1 MEFRIRNPQSK
12 STFCVNLH
20 TNTVVLV
27 SHFADIVRYIA
38 SSVKY
43 ITLNTVSASLR
54 YREDAPRSK
63 HQSTVGFIKNGTLVF
78 LNFSAQDASISKI
91 SVPIIKRRS

>member
-54 YREDAPRSK
+54 YREDAPRTK

-78 LNFSAQDASISKI
+78 LNFSAQDASI
-91 SVPIIKRRS
+91 